1 MHGVPDHEAVEPAH
15 KTLTD
20 AVRDTS
26 SLILSRS
33 ILLRSQPKKVIS
45 TAISRMSSAEG

>member
-1 MHGVPDHEAVEPAH
+1 VHGVPGHEVVEPAH

-26 SLILSRS
+26 SLTLSRS
-33 ILLRSQPKKVIS
+33 ILLRGQPKKVIC